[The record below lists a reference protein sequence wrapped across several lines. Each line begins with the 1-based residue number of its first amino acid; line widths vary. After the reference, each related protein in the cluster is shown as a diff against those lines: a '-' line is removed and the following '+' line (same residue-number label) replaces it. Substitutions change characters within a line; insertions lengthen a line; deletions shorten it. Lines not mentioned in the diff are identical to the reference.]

1 MNLSNVYDEI
11 LADPKFS
18 KLFYRQLKPLLN
30 EPILECA
37 CGSGDLL
44 IEIQKDFY
52 ATGLDL
58 DQQMLELAKKKGA
71 KNLVLGDMLDL
82 SPFKNLNTVLC
93 VGDSLNYLIEK
104 ESVEKFFNE
113 VYSSLNP
120 GGRFIFDM
128 HTINRLQEFKEPFIE
143 EANMGDYQYQWSIIS
158 EQDIISHQFIF
169 YINDDTIKQ
178 NILQRVYQVELI
190 VELLNLAG
198 FKQIETSID
207 QDQEKVLVMTKKEAL

>member
-1 MNLSNVYDEI
+1 M
-11 LADPKFS
+11 
-18 KLFYRQLKPLLN
+18 
-30 EPILECA
+30 
-37 CGSGDLL
+37 
-44 IEIQKDFY
+44 IEIQKDFH

-82 SPFKNLNTVLC
+82 SPFKNLNTILC